1 MMNTITFDTLE
12 LVTELRQKGFTEEQ
26 SEVIIKV
33 IKKAQLELATKH
45 DIDDLR
51 RDIKDLSKDL
61 TIRLGGI
68 TFLSFGLFSGLLACI
83 VK

>member
-1 MMNTITFDTLE
+1 MNTIT
-12 LVTELRQKGFTEEQ
+12 
-26 SEVIIKV
+26 
-33 IKKAQLELATKH
+33 LATKH

-51 RDIKDLSKDL
+51 RDIKDLGKDL

-68 TFLSFGLFSGLLACI
+68 TFLSFGLFSGLLAYI